1 MNVSD
6 LILDFLAAQKVDRV
20 FLMTGGHVSFL
31 LDHLWG
37 RTDIGYVCVAHEQA
51 AAMAADGFSR
61 MRPESIGVAV
71 ATSGPGAANLLTG
84 IGCSW
89 FDSIPAL
96 FLTGQVNSYESRGQ
110 RQVRQ
115 IGFQEMDIIGMAR
128 PITKWAATVDAPE
141 NILWHLEK
149 AVHVAKSGRP
159 GPVLLDIP
167 MDFQRQD
174 VDPDKLPHYQPEGEA
189 AEVPADLDALVRRC
203 AELLQRAE
211 RPAILAGGGVRN
223 AQATGELRELA
234 ERLRMP
240 VCLSM
245 NGIDAFPHDHPN
257 YAGFIG
263 VYGNRGGNF
272 TLANSDLILA
282 VGSRL
287 DSRQTGVDTSKF
299 ARFAKKIVVDID
311 ARELGARFQPDIA
324 VPCHAR
330 VFLRAL
336 LEALPREAGPD
347 RTPWLARVA
356 RWREKYPPCPPEYRN
371 TAAINPYL
379 FLKALSARLGP
390 EDTVVLD
397 TGQNMVWGTQV
408 LQPRGNMRMW
418 TAGGMSPMGYSFPAA
433 MGAGFAKPLG
443 RAVCVIGDGGMQI
456 NIQELETV
464 KRHGLPLSI
473 IVINNGS
480 LGLIRQFQDDYLGSR
495 YVGSTTSHGYTTP
508 DFVKVAEAYG
518 IPALRIT
525 RPDQVAGGLERA
537 LSAAGPM
544 LLDVQV
550 EKGCNVIPKAL
561 MQHPMEDQFPYIE
574 LVEFLEQMIV
584 EPIDPA
590 TYRIKS

>member
-1 MNVSD
+1 
-6 LILDFLAAQKVDRV
+6 
-20 FLMTGGHVSFL
+20 
-31 LDHLWG
+31 
-37 RTDIGYVCVAHEQA
+37 
-51 AAMAADGFSR
+51 
-61 MRPESIGVAV
+61 
-71 ATSGPGAANLLTG
+71 
-84 IGCSW
+84 
-89 FDSIPAL
+89 
-96 FLTGQVNSYESRGQ
+96 
-110 RQVRQ
+110 
-115 IGFQEMDIIGMAR
+115 
-128 PITKWAATVDAPE
+128 
-141 NILWHLEK
+141 
-149 AVHVAKSGRP
+149 
-159 GPVLLDIP
+159 
-167 MDFQRQD
+167 
-174 VDPDKLPHYQPEGEA
+174 
-189 AEVPADLDALVRRC
+189 
-203 AELLQRAE
+203 
-211 RPAILAGGGVRN
+211 
-223 AQATGELRELA
+223 
-234 ERLRMP
+234 
-240 VCLSM
+240 
-245 NGIDAFPHDHPN
+245 
-257 YAGFIG
+257 
-263 VYGNRGGNF
+263 
-272 TLANSDLILA
+272 
-282 VGSRL
+282 
-287 DSRQTGVDTSKF
+287 
-299 ARFAKKIVVDID
+299 
-311 ARELGARFQPDIA
+311 
-324 VPCHAR
+324 
-330 VFLRAL
+330 
-336 LEALPREAGPD
+336 
-347 RTPWLARVA
+347 VA

-379 FLKALSARLGP
+379 FLEALSARLGP

-574 LVEFLEQMIV
+574 LAEFLEQMIV